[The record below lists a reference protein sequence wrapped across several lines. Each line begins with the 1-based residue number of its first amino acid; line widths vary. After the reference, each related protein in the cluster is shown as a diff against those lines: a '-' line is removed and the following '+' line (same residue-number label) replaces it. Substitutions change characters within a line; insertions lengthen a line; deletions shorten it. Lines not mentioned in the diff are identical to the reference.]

1 MKLEQNVFHLKTNS
15 NSEYQ
20 IFWIT
25 YELQKISPNV
35 ELKIIKIDNQYYIIS
50 ILNSNLK
57 WSDIQLILLENSI
70 NYELVLTA

>member
-35 ELKIIKIDNQYYIIS
+35 ELKIIKIDNQFYMLS

-57 WSDIQLILLENSI
+57 WSDIQIILLENSI

>member
-1 MKLEQNVFHLKTNS
+1 MKLKQNVFHLKTNS

-25 YELQKISPNV
+25 YELQKMSPNV
-35 ELKIIKIDNQYYIIS
+35 ELKIIKIDNQFYMIS

-57 WSDIQLILLENSI
+57 WSDIQLILLENNI